1 MRGAEICLD
10 MREGIVYN
18 CISLD
23 ETVKRG
29 SHGITSLRSQ
39 SGTSASG
46 EPCAP
51 LHLFDYKTIV
61 SDNFDTSRTKRG

>member
-1 MRGAEICLD
+1 

-23 ETVKRG
+23 ETAKRG
-29 SHGITSLRSQ
+29 THGNTSLRSE
-39 SGTSASG
+39 SGTSTSG

-51 LHLFDYKTIV
+51 LHSFVIKTIV
-61 SDNFDTSRTKRG
+61 SENSDTSRTKRG

>member
-1 MRGAEICLD
+1 

-18 CISLD
+18 CISLE
-23 ETVKRG
+23 ETAKRG
-29 SHGITSLRSQ
+29 SYGITSLRSQ

-51 LHLFDYKTIV
+51 LHSFVNKTIV
-61 SDNFDTSRTKRG
+61 SDNCDTSRTKRG